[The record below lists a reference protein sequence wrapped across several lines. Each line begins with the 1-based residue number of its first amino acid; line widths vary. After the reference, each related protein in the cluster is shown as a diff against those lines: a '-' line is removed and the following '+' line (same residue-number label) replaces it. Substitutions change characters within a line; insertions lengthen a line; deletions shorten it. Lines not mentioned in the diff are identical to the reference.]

1 MSITQTQSHFHI
13 SFRYARHIVDAIRE
27 IPGRRFDAVNKCWL
41 VPIQEREAVEQFSR
55 SYRVPF
61 ESRQQERAE
70 IVGEIP
76 PMPELTVEVPTALE
90 LYPYQKQGVAYCLQH
105 PKTIIGDKPGLGK
118 TAQSIASVIAHG
130 AYPCLIICP
139 ASLKINWQR
148 EVRKWGGKSMNAI
161 ILSEKN
167 KRTWHH
173 FYDANL
179 AQFFIVN
186 YESLKKYFVEGF
198 TNREGQRLMVSH
210 IKFKPSISMFKS
222 VIIDESHRCKN
233 GSTQQSK
240 FCMGISKGKEVVL
253 LLTGTPV
260 VNKPKDLIPQLH
272 IMEMLGAFG
281 GYKRFVDR
289 YCSGAQE
296 ASNLRELNYRL
307 NLTCFFQR
315 EKHDVLKDLPSKT
328 RQTILCDITN
338 RKEYAD
344 AERDLIQYLASYRNA
359 SEEEQRRAMRGEVI
373 VRINVLR
380 QIGARGK
387 VKEVK
392 EFIDDL
398 TATGEKLILF
408 MNLIEL
414 GDTFKSLY
422 PDAVVIRGGMSAEAK
437 QASVDRFQSD
447 PTCMLAICNI
457 KAAGVGLTLTAS
469 SQVAF
474 VEFPWTFAD
483 CEQCEDRAHR
493 IGQKSNVTC
502 SYFLG
507 QNTIDEHI
515 YEIIQTK
522 KNIAQTI
529 TGSNEQVEE
538 NVVDA
543 IMNLFK

>member
-1 MSITQTQSHFHI
+1 
-13 SFRYARHIVDAIRE
+13 
-27 IPGRRFDAVNKCWL
+27 
-41 VPIQEREAVEQFSR
+41 
-55 SYRVPF
+55 
-61 ESRQQERAE
+61 
-70 IVGEIP
+70 
-76 PMPELTVEVPTALE
+76 
-90 LYPYQKQGVAYCLQH
+90 
-105 PKTIIGDKPGLGK
+105 
-118 TAQSIASVIAHG
+118 
-130 AYPCLIICP
+130 
-139 ASLKINWQR
+139 
-148 EVRKWGGKSMNAI
+148 
-161 ILSEKN
+161 
-167 KRTWHH
+167 
-173 FYDANL
+173 
-179 AQFFIVN
+179 
-186 YESLKKYFVEGF
+186 
-198 TNREGQRLMVSH
+198 
-210 IKFKPSISMFKS
+210 
-222 VIIDESHRCKN
+222 
-233 GSTQQSK
+233 
-240 FCMGISKGKEVVL
+240 MGISKGKEVVL

-260 VNKPKDLIPQLH
+260 VNKPKDLIPQLY
-272 IMEMLGAFG
+272 IMEMLDAFG
-281 GYKRFVDR
+281 GYKHFVNR

-315 EKHDVLKDLPSKT
+315 EKHDVLKDLPPKT

-422 PDAVVIRGGMSAEAK
+422 PNAVVIRGGMSAEAK
-437 QASVDRFQSD
+437 QASVDRFQND